1 MILCFQE
8 TKTDDLEEIN
18 NDGFEIIMKNRIKY
32 GRVNSGGIKLAFR
45 HNLSEFIT
53 VHATGSKTVL
63 WFKISKT
70 FTKLEKN
77 LLVGIFLQ
85 KILNIAV

>member
-32 GRVNSGGIKLAFR
+32 GRVNSGGIKLALR
-45 HNLSEFIT
+45 RNLSKFIT

-63 WFKISKT
+63 WFEISKT

-77 LLVGIFLQ
+77 LLVGI
-85 KILNIAV
+85 V

>member
-1 MILCFQE
+1 MLSK
-8 TKTDDLEEIN
+8 TKTDDLDEIYIE
-18 NDGFEIIMKNRIKY
+18 GFEIIMKNRIKY

-63 WFKISKT
+63 SFEISKT

-77 LLVGIFLQ
+77 LLVGI
-85 KILNIAV
+85 V